1 MHAPLPDY
9 YVLYLHNIMCV
20 VFHPPLGMSVIV
32 VSVGVAIASYVLFV
46 TTAI

>member
-1 MHAPLPDY
+1 MLHSLIIMY
-9 YVLYLHNIMCV
+9 YTYTISCMLCFI
-20 VFHPPLGMSVIV
+20 PPLGMSVIV